1 MVNHKENLK
10 CPPVVLV
17 LSGLDPTGSAGLI
30 TDVRVLTMLGC
41 HPCGVVTCETVQSS
55 KGVQRIQ
62 PASPDIFAEQ
72 LNALLDD
79 LSLDAVKIGAIASV
93 ETIEIL
99 GKVLSRIPGI
109 PVVLDPVFESSS
121 GVKFLDMDGMRAMS
135 GELLGKVFI
144 ATPNISELGAPAG
157 FDVDQS
163 DDEMI
168 LGCAGGWF
176 DAGVSNLLVTGIRL
190 GDEIENRLIC
200 HVPDKDPE
208 VKSFVHPFHNVGEIH
223 GTGCILSSAITGYL
237 AKGEELNDAVK
248 VACEFVSPLIG
259 SARKFGSGAGFWVQ
273 AGRIEI

>member
-1 MVNHKENLK
+1 
-10 CPPVVLV
+10 
-17 LSGLDPTGSAGLI
+17 
-30 TDVRVLTMLGC
+30 
-41 HPCGVVTCETVQSS
+41 
-55 KGVQRIQ
+55 
-62 PASPDIFAEQ
+62 
-72 LNALLDD
+72 
-79 LSLDAVKIGAIASV
+79 
-93 ETIEIL
+93 
-99 GKVLSRIPGI
+99 
-109 PVVLDPVFESSS
+109 
-121 GVKFLDMDGMRAMS
+121 
-135 GELLGKVFI
+135 
-144 ATPNISELGAPAG
+144 
-157 FDVDQS
+157 S

>member
-1 MVNHKENLK
+1 MENHKDNLK

-17 LSGLDPTGSAGLI
+17 VSGLDPTGSAGLI
-30 TDVRVLTMLGC
+30 ADVRVLTMLGC

-55 KGVQRIQ
+55 KGVLRIQ
-62 PASPDIFAEQ
+62 PASPGIFSEQ

-79 LSLDAVKIGAIASV
+79 LTLDAIKIGAIASV

-99 GKVLSRIPGI
+99 GNVLSRIPGI

-121 GVKFLDMDGMRAMS
+121 GMKFLDMDGLKAMS
-135 GELLGKVFI
+135 WELLEKVFI
-144 ATPNISELGAPAG
+144 ATPNIGEIGAPAG
-157 FDVDQS
+157 FVVDQS

-176 DAGVSNLLVTGIRL
+176 DTGVRNLLVTGIRV

-208 VKSFVHPFHNVGEIH
+208 VKSFVHTFHNVGEVH
-223 GTGCILSSAITGYL
+223 GTGCILSSAIAGYL

-248 VACEFVSPLIG
+248 KACEFVSGLIG
-259 SARKFGSGAGFWVQ
+259 GARKFGSGAGFWVQ
-273 AGRIEI
+273 ADRIEI